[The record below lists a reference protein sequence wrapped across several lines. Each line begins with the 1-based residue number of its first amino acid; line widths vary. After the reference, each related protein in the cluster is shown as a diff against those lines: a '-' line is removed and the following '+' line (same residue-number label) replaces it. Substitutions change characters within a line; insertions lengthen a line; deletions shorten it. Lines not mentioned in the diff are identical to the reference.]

1 MTVAIDTDF
10 LVAVEIRDHLFH
22 KSADDLLGSLL
33 EEGHKLA
40 VVPQILA
47 EFVHVVTDSKRLK
60 EPLSMEEALARAEH
74 CWQAREVVRI
84 YPEGDAVS
92 TWIERL
98 REHRLGRKRLLD
110 TMLSASAY
118 TQGISS
124 IIPNNETDF
133 KILGRFKILT
143 YNQQENQ

>member
-33 EEGHKLA
+33 EEGYKLA
-40 VVPQILA
+40 VAPQMLA

-74 CWQAREVVRI
+74 WWQAREVVRI
-84 YPEGDAVS
+84 YPEGDAVT
-92 TWIERL
+92 TWIEWL
-98 REHRLGRKRLLD
+98 RDHRLGRKRLLD
-110 TMLSASAY
+110 TMLAASAY

-124 IIPNNETDF
+124 IVTNNETDF
-133 KILGRFKILT
+133 KIFGRFKILT